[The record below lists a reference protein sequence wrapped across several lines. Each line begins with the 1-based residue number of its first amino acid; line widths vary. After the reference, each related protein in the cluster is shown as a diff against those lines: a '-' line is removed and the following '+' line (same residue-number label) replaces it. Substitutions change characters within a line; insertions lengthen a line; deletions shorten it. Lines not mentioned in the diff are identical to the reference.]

1 MPRQSGFGWAW
12 RVPLALAGSLAA
24 ATASGYL
31 LTRGLPL
38 DDPLERLYA
47 GLFGAL
53 GWACCCL
60 SAGCWRVVRATS
72 PGAWAVACW
81 YWAWR
86 CGCWR
91 GAVEVAARP
100 LLLSLHG
107 GAGALF
113 GVCCSWCCSVA
124 PGVLATTLREWLR
137 APAQAGGEAL
147 ALERLL
153 ERAGEEGVDIR
164 DATLLL
170 PAPGHAAFSVC
181 DARLDCR
188 WTSTRPAAGCC
199 HRCRRWTSC

>member
-1 MPRQSGFGWAW
+1 M
-12 RVPLALAGSLAA
+12 
-24 ATASGYL
+24 
-31 LTRGLPL
+31 
-38 DDPLERLYA
+38 
-47 GLFGAL
+47 
-53 GWACCCL
+53 
-60 SAGCWRVVRATS
+60 
-72 PGAWAVACW
+72 
-81 YWAWR
+81 
-86 CGCWR
+86 
-91 GAVEVAARP
+91 AARP

-113 GVCCSWCCSVA
+113 GVLLFV
-124 PGVLATTLREWLR
+124 VLFSGAWSLGHDDLREWLR

-170 PAPGHAAFSVC
+170 PAPGHAPSAS
-181 DARLDCR
+181 AMRAWTAG

>member
-1 MPRQSGFGWAW
+1 M
-12 RVPLALAGSLAA
+12 
-24 ATASGYL
+24 
-31 LTRGLPL
+31 
-38 DDPLERLYA
+38 
-47 GLFGAL
+47 
-53 GWACCCL
+53 
-60 SAGCWRVVRATS
+60 
-72 PGAWAVACW
+72 
-81 YWAWR
+81 
-86 CGCWR
+86 
-91 GAVEVAARP
+91 AARP

-113 GVCCSWCCSVA
+113 GVLLFV
-124 PGVLATTLREWLR
+124 VLFSGAWSLGHDDLREWLR
-137 APAQAGGEAL
+137 APAQARGEAL

-188 WTSTRPAAGCC
+188 LDLDPASGRCC

>member
-1 MPRQSGFGWAW
+1 M
-12 RVPLALAGSLAA
+12 
-24 ATASGYL
+24 
-31 LTRGLPL
+31 
-38 DDPLERLYA
+38 
-47 GLFGAL
+47 
-53 GWACCCL
+53 
-60 SAGCWRVVRATS
+60 
-72 PGAWAVACW
+72 
-81 YWAWR
+81 
-86 CGCWR
+86 
-91 GAVEVAARP
+91 
-100 LLLSLHG
+100 
-107 GAGALF
+107 
-113 GVCCSWCCSVA
+113 
-124 PGVLATTLREWLR
+124 ATTLREWLR